1 MSKKPTRVFWIV
13 RYRLWGADSES
24 YMWFDRKEDAEKFA
38 DRDFY
43 DKPYHKVYLKE
54 EGDLQAM
61 RLNALGLLNN
71 PWGD

>member
-13 RYRLWGADSES
+13 RYRLWGADGES

-43 DKPYHKVYLKE
+43 DKPYHKVYSKE
-54 EGDLQAM
+54 EAE
-61 RLNALGLLNN
+61 
-71 PWGD
+71 